1 MTDTENIRIQYP
13 DKFGIKEKLRNNL
26 EHNPEFLE
34 LTLKSHELLSLLQNQ
49 KLAITESLRVNKNV
63 SIFEH
68 QIRAAQRV
76 KNDLGGSALL
86 SDEVGLGK
94 TVEAGIIIKEFLMT
108 SLAKKVLI
116 LAPPSLLLQWQDE
129 MISKFNLDFVSQ
141 KGDSRFTSV
150 SSHNLLLMSHSS
162 AVFPNYSEAL
172 KNIFWDI
179 IVVDEAHSMKN
190 SQTHKHKL
198 VQNLSKRHLLLLSA
212 TPVQNNLSE
221 LYNIVELLR
230 PGYLG
235 TWNQFKEKY
244 TLDDSSRRLNSL
256 YREELQEILSKV
268 VVRTT
273 RKEVGQYID
282 FKERI
287 PHTNILEPTEKE
299 SLLYRQI
306 TDCIREAY
314 DASEDSNFLALMTY
328 QRLAASSTR
337 CSKRALYKMKMNKVI
352 DGQKY
357 DSLISIAD
365 QIPIDS
371 KLLDL
376 MKIISSDK
384 SKFLIFTEF
393 YATQDYVVEYLK
405 EHGYSVA
412 VFNGKLSVDE
422 RSESVRNFKN
432 KCQIMVSTGAGGEGQ
447 NFQFCHNVV
456 NYDLP
461 WNPMKVEQ
469 KIGRVH
475 RIGQTSDVN
484 IYNYAIHG
492 TIEAY
497 ILELLYEKIQLF
509 TMVLGEMDLIFED
522 SEDNSSQTWF
532 KEFMDSKSESEI
544 KNKFSSLGDSLKNQK
559 EVAEV
564 VKNFSSDVFQNFNLS
579 AIKGEDDN
587 GA

>member
-244 TLDDSSRRLNSL
+244 TLDDSSRRLNPL

-268 VVRTT
+268 VV
-273 RKEVGQYID
+273 
-282 FKERI
+282 ERQEKRLAS
-287 PHTNILEPTEKE
+287 ILTSRKE
-299 SLLYRQI
+299 SLTQI
-306 TDCIREAY
+306 FW
-314 DASEDSNFLALMTY
+314 NLP
-328 QRLAASSTR
+328 
-337 CSKRALYKMKMNKVI
+337 KRNLCF
-352 DGQKY
+352 
-357 DSLISIAD
+357 IA
-365 QIPIDS
+365 
-371 KLLDL
+371 K
-376 MKIISSDK
+376 
-384 SKFLIFTEF
+384 
-393 YATQDYVVEYLK
+393 
-405 EHGYSVA
+405 
-412 VFNGKLSVDE
+412 
-422 RSESVRNFKN
+422 
-432 KCQIMVSTGAGGEGQ
+432 
-447 NFQFCHNVV
+447 
-456 NYDLP
+456 
-461 WNPMKVEQ
+461 
-469 KIGRVH
+469 
-475 RIGQTSDVN
+475 
-484 IYNYAIHG
+484 
-492 TIEAY
+492 
-497 ILELLYEKIQLF
+497 
-509 TMVLGEMDLIFED
+509 
-522 SEDNSSQTWF
+522 
-532 KEFMDSKSESEI
+532 
-544 KNKFSSLGDSLKNQK
+544 
-559 EVAEV
+559 
-564 VKNFSSDVFQNFNLS
+564 
-579 AIKGEDDN
+579 
-587 GA
+587 